1 MAVAVA
7 ASMAVAMTMVAAV
20 AATEAVAMAIT
31 AAVAVAMAVAQWL
44 RFTESEAVVI
54 FRVSS

>member
-1 MAVAVA
+1 MAVA